1 MNKKVLLYYVLS
13 FTWGLPMTLIGCIGM
28 LVLICIGY
36 KPKKFKHMYYIETK
50 GSWGGVT
57 LGCFIFTCKNP
68 SQSLLE
74 HESGHTLQNIMFGPL
89 MPFLVAI
96 PSCIRYWFRQF
107 TKPTTIYDGIWFE
120 RQATNLGYRMD
131 NIFKKGKNI

>member
-1 MNKKVLLYYVLS
+1 
-13 FTWGLPMTLIGCIGM
+13 
-28 LVLICIGY
+28 
-36 KPKKFKHMYYIETK
+36 MYYIETK

-89 MPFLVAI
+89 MPFIVAI
-96 PSCIRYWFRQF
+96 PSCIRYWFRRF
-107 TKPTTIYDGIWFE
+107 TKPTTMYDGIWFE
-120 RQATNLGYRMD
+120 RQATNLGYRID